1 MEVMIEACCGI
12 DVHKKSIVSCILD
25 DPLDTNKP
33 KKIQKTFGTRTVAL
47 QIALAWI

>member
-1 MEVMIEACCGI
+1 MEVMIETCCGI

-33 KKIQKTFGTRTVAL
+33 KKF
-47 QIALAWI
+47 